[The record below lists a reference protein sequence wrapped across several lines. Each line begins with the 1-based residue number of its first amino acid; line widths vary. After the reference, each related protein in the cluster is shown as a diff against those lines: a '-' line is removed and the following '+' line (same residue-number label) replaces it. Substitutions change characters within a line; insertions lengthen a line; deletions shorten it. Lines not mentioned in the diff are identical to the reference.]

1 MKSTTTTIAIL
12 VALHHSAPNVRANN
26 RSLHRSQC
34 PFGFGDGSE
43 WVCRTATATAQV
55 QEGGSPDVESRILTN
70 NNAPSL
76 YRLARG
82 GATSGVKSVTTIDDE
97 DLDRLVDDLI
107 AGLDGVEV
115 AGGDDTAARA
125 SGGDVRP
132 PANEEESDDYE
143 SDGSEVAHKIGT
155 DELVIVD
162 EDQGAVLEQNKVDGG
177 VTTAQIDN
185 AKEQR
190 NLRSTTE
197 HASSIVRF
205 DDIRP
210 SADIVADRRT
220 TARSSS
226 LSDVSTPT
234 NAYYRFVV
242 RRGPRGHML
251 ASFTLV
257 AVQFVYIYLPIL
269 YQSVASILLKLHVYD
284 PRVLYEKDRQR
295 QMRSMYGPQT
305 KQGGGLTSKL
315 FGTSRPQQR
324 QHMKMQK
331 LADEEAANKLKQ
343 LYRTM
348 KISNG
353 LGMLSEVKYRYL
365 SVAFRRKHGLGRE
378 YRIEKP
384 LTFMGEVVEGNVGT
398 AVPDEFNVISD
409 DEADEDA
416 QGAMQHIIM
425 PSTRT
430 DRSTMRRG
438 MRSRRQ
444 PPEIKQKKIH
454 DWVVDAF
461 ESHRNPLTKNPR
473 GESCEVKTS
482 SLWKTVDRSAIR
494 EAALESVAAEQ
505 SITKQRGSRRGAALG
520 SSNSSNNIDQ
530 ETPDDNRIDDAFETG
545 RGTVSGGYS
554 ASKVFQSVMTRV
566 GSNGR
571 IFGAYP
577 NDAPPI
583 EQCAHRR
590 GVTDLARR
598 YGYGNWKGHGDEL
611 IKRGNSDDDDDDDSW
626 GGGDLV

>member
-1 MKSTTTTIAIL
+1 
-12 VALHHSAPNVRANN
+12 
-26 RSLHRSQC
+26 
-34 PFGFGDGSE
+34 
-43 WVCRTATATAQV
+43 
-55 QEGGSPDVESRILTN
+55 
-70 NNAPSL
+70 
-76 YRLARG
+76 
-82 GATSGVKSVTTIDDE
+82 
-97 DLDRLVDDLI
+97 
-107 AGLDGVEV
+107 
-115 AGGDDTAARA
+115 
-125 SGGDVRP
+125 
-132 PANEEESDDYE
+132 
-143 SDGSEVAHKIGT
+143 
-155 DELVIVD
+155 
-162 EDQGAVLEQNKVDGG
+162 
-177 VTTAQIDN
+177 
-185 AKEQR
+185 
-190 NLRSTTE
+190 
-197 HASSIVRF
+197 
-205 DDIRP
+205 
-210 SADIVADRRT
+210 
-220 TARSSS
+220 
-226 LSDVSTPT
+226 
-234 NAYYRFVV
+234 
-242 RRGPRGHML
+242 
-251 ASFTLV
+251 
-257 AVQFVYIYLPIL
+257 
-269 YQSVASILLKLHVYD
+269 
-284 PRVLYEKDRQR
+284 
-295 QMRSMYGPQT
+295 
-305 KQGGGLTSKL
+305 
-315 FGTSRPQQR
+315 
-324 QHMKMQK
+324 MQK

-430 DRSTMRRG
+430 YRSTMRRG

-454 DWVVDAF
+454 DWVVNAF

-482 SLWKTVDRSAIR
+482 SLWKTVDRSAII

-505 SITKQRGSRRGAALG
+505 SITKQRGSRRGATLG

>member
-1 MKSTTTTIAIL
+1 M
-12 VALHHSAPNVRANN
+12 
-26 RSLHRSQC
+26 
-34 PFGFGDGSE
+34 
-43 WVCRTATATAQV
+43 TAQE
-55 QEGGSPDVESRILTN
+55 QEGRSPDVESRITTN

-76 YRLARG
+76 YRIARG
-82 GATSGVKSVTTIDDE
+82 GATSDVKSYTTIDDE
-97 DLDRLVDDLI
+97 DLDQLVDDLI
-107 AGLDGVEV
+107 AGLDVVDVE
-115 AGGDDTAARA
+115 GGDDRATRA
-125 SGGDVRP
+125 SDGDVMP
-132 PANEEESDDYE
+132 PANEEESDEYE
-143 SDGSEVAHKIGT
+143 SDGSEVAHESEI
-155 DELVIVD
+155 DELGIVD
-162 EDQGAVLEQNKVDGG
+162 EDQGVILEQSKVDGE
-177 VTTAQIDN
+177 VTTAQIDD

-190 NLRSTTE
+190 NTE
-197 HASSIVRF
+197 HASSTVRSN
-205 DDIRP
+205 DIQ
-210 SADIVADRRT
+210 SSADRRM
-220 TARSSS
+220 TARSST
-226 LSDVSTPT
+226 LSHVSTPT

-242 RRGPRGHML
+242 RRGPRGHIL

-295 QMRSMYGPQT
+295 QMRSMYGPKT

-315 FGTSRPQQR
+315 FGSSRPQQR

-331 LADEEAANKLKQ
+331 RADEEAANKLKQ

-348 KISNG
+348 KIENG

-384 LTFMGEVVEGNVGT
+384 LTFMGEVVEGNIGT
-398 AVPDEFNVISD
+398 AVPDESNVISD

-416 QGAMQHIIM
+416 QGVMQHIIT

-454 DWVVDAF
+454 DWVVKAF
-461 ESHRNPLTKNPR
+461 SSHRNPLTGASIASLSNNTTKNLL
-473 GESCEVKTS
+473 GESSEVKTS
-482 SLWKTVDRSAIR
+482 SLWKTVDRSAII
-494 EAALESVAAEQ
+494 EAALESFAAEQ
-505 SITKQRGSRRGAALG
+505 SIAKQRGSRRGAALG
-520 SSNSSNNIDQ
+520 SSNSGNNIDQ
-530 ETPDDNRIDDAFETG
+530 ETSDDNRIDDAFETG

-583 EQCAHRR
+583 EECAHRR

-598 YGYGNWKGHGDEL
+598 YGYGNWKGHADEL
-611 IKRGNSDDDDDDDSW
+611 IQRGNSDDDDDDDSW
-626 GGGDLV
+626 GGGDL